1 MEEVPE
7 EDFRIDNSIVR
18 CRMSDKVLEPASKRE
33 VPVADVISR
42 HVKQVADFNKALEKR
57 RLWRKREKEL
67 EAKHKDTWGVLR
79 SEWHE
84 KESRE
89 GPSASS
95 SRAKRVLD
103 SIVVEGV
110 DEDVVEQ
117 VKEKVAR
124 EFGSVDVHAAVRQ
137 RVAKE
142 KEAQQ
147 LQRQNELS
155 DAWMP
160 DRFYTEELKQ
170 KTPWFN
176 PVEFLNELQP
186 KQREGSLTP
195 VASDSDSDCKGRKK
209 KKKRKKEKKKRKK
222 KDRKR
227 KD

>member
-1 MEEVPE
+1 M
-7 EDFRIDNSIVR
+7 FA
-18 CRMSDKVLEPASKRE
+18 CLG
-33 VPVADVISR
+33 
-42 HVKQVADFNKALEKR
+42 
-57 RLWRKREKEL
+57 
-67 EAKHKDTWGVLR
+67 GVLR

-117 VKEKVAR
+117 VKVSFSYRPDSSVFSPPDFLLRTVGHPGTLSRVSLAHFCLQEKVAR

-170 KTPWFN
+170 VRLSYTPTCATRTSNYGYCGASCLLRLTAVLYTLLQKTPWFN

-186 KQREGSLTP
+186 KQREG
-195 VASDSDSDCKGRKK
+195 R
-209 KKKRKKEKKKRKK
+209 
-222 KDRKR
+222 
-227 KD
+227 